1 LSCISPNSAV
11 SQPFR
16 IPFFSASLPR
26 TCLTPGNAKPLLP
39 FVLQCSSLRDEKS
52 AVLHASPK
60 IKPPFQDCSIVARDS
75 AGYDIRLLPF
85 QNGGPGAGLALAIY
99 AADFF
104 LRAVRFWM
112 LLNGVSPHPIPL
124 KPTIAPFVAS
134 FGVSDVL
141 PFRVGDVFRIYW
153 FQQRFGIK
161 VATLVGVMIVERVM
175 DLLALVILGIV
186 ALRFIDGSRLSP
198 LFGDFQLVL
207 EVALIAAIAR
217 VIGFLEATL
226 VAMHQSGS
234 WRKIVFNVC
243 FSVMIWILESCVLL
257 AVWFSLGGN
266 LSNWYPPVFA
276 FVASSLATI
285 LPGLPGHFGS
295 FEYFGVQAFLAS
307 GVSAEQAAAVL
318 FLAHLILWA
327 PTAIFAVVWLLAV
340 RRGKDKT
347 DKDKLATTSS

>member
-1 LSCISPNSAV
+1 MKNPQFCMPA
-11 SQPFR
+11 Q
-16 IPFFSASLPR
+16 
-26 TCLTPGNAKPLLP
+26 K
-39 FVLQCSSLRDEKS
+39 SSLLSKIVRLS
-52 AVLHASPK
+52 LGTVLGTTFAYFLFKMVDLAQVRAILADATLIPL
-60 IKPPFQDCSIVARDS
+60 I
-75 AGYDIRLLPF
+75 
-85 QNGGPGAGLALAIY
+85 LALAIY

-207 EVALIAAIAR
+207 EAALIVLMVVILSPGFFSRLLARMRHASRIAAIAR